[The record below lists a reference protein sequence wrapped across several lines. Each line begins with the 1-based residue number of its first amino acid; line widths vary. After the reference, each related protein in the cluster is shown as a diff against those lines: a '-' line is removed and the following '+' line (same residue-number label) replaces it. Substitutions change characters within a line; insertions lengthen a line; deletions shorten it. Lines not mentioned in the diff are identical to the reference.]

1 MLKRLDPW
9 IFIPALFLSL
19 LGLLVVYSISYQSL
33 NQQLLFLGISLLVFS
48 LVLWLDEQILKAFT
62 WIAYGSSLILLIATH
77 FFADPTRG
85 SVRWLDFGFLQF
97 QPSEIVKPLLAI
109 AFAFFASRFDLRK
122 PKEFIIFL
130 GLFLGPFLLVLLQPD
145 LGSAMVLAS
154 LWGVIAL
161 ARGVNFKIIVSFL
174 FLVVVAAPL
183 TFGLLQP
190 YQKERLEAFLTP
202 ESDPLGSSY
211 NQIQA
216 TIAVGSGKIW
226 GKGLGRG
233 IQAHLNFLP
242 ENKTDFIFAA
252 LAEEFGFVGCLLI
265 LGLYLTIF
273 FRLLALAERPEDKF
287 SQLLI
292 IGVFAFMLFQTVVH
306 VAMNIGLLPVTGL
319 TLPFVSLGGS
329 SLVSSWLSLGLVM
342 AVSKSRRKVQGLEIR

>member
-1 MLKRLDPW
+1 MLKKFDPW
-9 IFIPALFLSL
+9 IFIPAFFLSL
-19 LGLLVVYSISYQSL
+19 LGLLVVYSISPQSL

-48 LVLWLDEQILKAFT
+48 LVLWLDDQILKALA
-62 WIAYGSSLILLIATH
+62 WLAYGSSLILLIVTYL
-77 FFADPTRG
+77 FANPTRG
-85 SVRWLDFGFLQF
+85 SIRWLDLGFLQF

-122 PKEFIIFL
+122 PKELVIFL
-130 GLFLGPFLLVLLQPD
+130 GLFLGPFLLILFQPD

-161 ARGVNFKIIVSFL
+161 AKGVNFKMTLGLL
-174 FLVVVAAPL
+174 FLGVVAAPL
-183 TFGLLQP
+183 AFGLLQP

-202 ESDPLGSSY
+202 KGDPLGSSY

-216 TIAVGSGKIW
+216 TIAVGSGKFW

-233 IQAHLNFLP
+233 VQAHLNFLP

-265 LGLYLTIF
+265 FGLYLTIF
-273 FRLLALAERPEDKF
+273 FRLLGLAERPEDKF

-292 IGVFAFMLFQTVVH
+292 LGVFAFMLFQTVVH
-306 VAMNIGLLPVTGL
+306 VAINLGLLPVTGL

-342 AVSKSRRKVQGLEIR
+342 AVSKSRRKVHGVEIR